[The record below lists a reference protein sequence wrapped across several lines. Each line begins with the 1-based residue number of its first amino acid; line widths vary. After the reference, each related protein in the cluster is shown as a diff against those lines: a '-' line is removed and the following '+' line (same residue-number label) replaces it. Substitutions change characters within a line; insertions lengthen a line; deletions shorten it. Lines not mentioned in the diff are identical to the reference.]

1 MPDGHSKTIHRLLRQ
16 LYGADEGPRTADR
29 LIARMDRFN
38 RETHRKL
45 PPPEAEFSERDVVL
59 ITYADML
66 SADDMLPLDSLRQFV
81 GTWLR
86 DLVDIIH
93 ILPFFPSSSDA
104 GFSIIDYES
113 VDPALG
119 SWASID
125 ALKAD
130 GLRLMVDAVINH
142 VSAESAWFQGFKEGD
157 PIYEDYFIR
166 LDPKADLSAI
176 TRPRAHRLLTAV
188 ETVRG
193 TEHVWTTFSPDQ
205 IDLNYGNP
213 DTLLDVIDVLLSYI
227 EHGAA
232 ILRLDAVA
240 YLWKE
245 MGTSC
250 IHLPQA
256 HWIVQLFRAVIDEVA
271 PGVAILTET
280 NVPHPDN
287 VSYFG
292 DGSDEAHLVYN
303 FTLPPLTAHAVLS
316 GSAQHLTEW
325 AGTLRTPSPTTA
337 FLNFTAS
344 HDGIGLM
351 PVKGILADDEIELL
365 VTKTQSGGGVI
376 SSKSNADGSTS
387 PYELNIS
394 YFDLLNGARPEDPQ
408 SLCVDRFM
416 VSQAVMLAMA
426 GLPAIYLHSLLGSRN
441 FHQGVEQ
448 TGLARSINREKLKMV
463 KIEQELGDA
472 GHLRRAVFVSYRRL
486 IAARI
491 REPAFHPGSA
501 QRILRLD
508 ERVFAIQR
516 TDEATHRA
524 LLALHNVSAVTVP
537 LSVPVEGVGA
547 GWRDLIDGRTHQARA
562 GSLSLEVPPYG
573 VAWLKNV
580 P

>member
-1 MPDGHSKTIHRLLRQ
+1 LETIQRLLRQ
-16 LYGADEGPRTADR
+16 LYGADEGLRTAER
-29 LIARMDRFN
+29 LIARMNRFKL
-38 RETHRKL
+38 ETHRNFA
-45 PPPEAEFSERDVVL
+45 PAESEFSERDVVL

-66 SADDMLPLDSLRQFV
+66 SADDMLPLDCLRRFV
-81 GTWLR
+81 GTRLR
-86 DLVDIIH
+86 DLVNIIH
-93 ILPFFPSSSDA
+93 ILPFFQSSSDA
-104 GFSIIDYES
+104 GFSIIDYQS
-113 VDPALG
+113 VDPDLG
-119 SWASID
+119 SWASIE

-130 GLRLMVDAVINH
+130 ELRLMVDAVINH
-142 VSAESAWFQGFKEGD
+142 VSAESAWFHAFREGD

-176 TRPRAHRLLTAV
+176 TRPRAHPLLTAV
-188 ETVRG
+188 KTVRG

-205 IDLNYGNP
+205 VDLNYGNP
-213 DTLLDVIDVLLSYI
+213 DTLLDVIEVLLSYI
-227 EHGAA
+227 EHGVD

-256 HWIVQLFRAVIDEVA
+256 HWIVQLFRAVIDAVA

-325 AGTLRTPSPTTA
+325 AETLRTPSPNTA

-351 PVKGILADDEIELL
+351 PVKGILDNDDVELL
-365 VTKTQSGGGVI
+365 VAKTQSGGGVI

-394 YFDLLNGARPEDPQ
+394 YFDLLNSARAEDPS
-408 SLCVDRFM
+408 SLSVDRFM
-416 VSQAVMLAMA
+416 VSQAVMLALA

-441 FHQGVEQ
+441 FQHGVEK
-448 TGLARSINREKLKMV
+448 TGQARIINREKLKMA
-463 KIEQELGDA
+463 KTEQELGEA
-472 GHLRRAVFVSYRRL
+472 GNLRHAVFESYRRL

-491 REPAFHPGSA
+491 CEPAFHPGSA
-501 QRILRLD
+501 QQVRWLD
-508 ERVFAIQR
+508 ERVFVVQR
-516 TDEATHRA
+516 TSQATGHTV
-524 LLALHNVSAVTVP
+524 LALHNVSPATVP
-537 LSVPVEGVGA
+537 LTIPVEGEGA
-547 GWRDLIDGRTHQARA
+547 RWRDLIDGRQHRA
-562 GSLSLEVPPYG
+562 TAGNLRLDVPPYG

>member
-1 MPDGHSKTIHRLLRQ
+1 MADARSKAIHRLLRQ

-29 LIARMDRFN
+29 LIARMDRFK
-38 RETHRKL
+38 RETHRKFQ
-45 PPPEAEFSERDVVL
+45 PAEAGFSQRDVVL

-66 SADDMLPLDSLRQFV
+66 AADDMLPLDSLRRFV
-81 GTWLR
+81 DTWLR

-104 GFSIIDYES
+104 GFSVVDYES

-119 SWASID
+119 TWDDIQ

-130 GLRLMVDAVINH
+130 GHRLMLDAVINH
-142 VSAESAWFQGFKEGD
+142 VSAESAWFQAFREGD
-157 PIYEDYFIR
+157 PHYADYFIR
-166 LDPKADLSAI
+166 LDPATDLSTI
-176 TRPRAHRLLTAV
+176 TRPRAHPLLTAV
-188 ETVRG
+188 ETARG

-205 IDLNYGNP
+205 VDLNYANP
-213 DTLLDVIDVLLSYI
+213 DTLLDVIDVVLSYV
-227 EHGAA
+227 EHGAD

-245 MGTSC
+245 LGTPC

-256 HWIVQLFRAVIDEVA
+256 HWIVQLFRTVIDEAA
-271 PGVAILTET
+271 PGVALLTET

-292 DGSDEAHLVYN
+292 DGTNEAHLVYN

-325 AGTLRTPSPTTA
+325 AETLRTPSPNTA

-351 PVKGILADDEIELL
+351 PVKGILPEDEIDLL

-376 SSKSNADGSTS
+376 SSKSNPDGSTS

-416 VSQAVMLAMA
+416 VSQAVMLALV

-441 FHQGVEQ
+441 FEKGIEL
-448 TGLARSINREKLKMV
+448 TGLARSINREKLKRA
-463 KIEQELGDA
+463 KTEQELEEA
-472 GHLRRAVFVSYRRL
+472 GHLRRAVFESYRRL

-491 REPAFHPGSA
+491 REPAFHPGSP
-501 QRILRLD
+501 QRIRRLD

-516 TDEATHRA
+516 TDEGTNQAV
-524 LLALHNVSAVTVP
+524 LALHNVSAVTVP
-537 LSVPVEGVGA
+537 LNVPVEGAGA
-547 GWRDLIDGRTHQARA
+547 RWKDLIDGHEHQARD
-562 GSLSLEVPPYG
+562 GTLTLDVPPYG

-580 P
+580 R

>member
-1 MPDGHSKTIHRLLRQ
+1 MREAHLKTIQRLLRQ
-16 LYGADEGPRTADR
+16 LYGADEGLRTAER
-29 LIARMDRFN
+29 LIARMDRFKQ
-38 RETHRKL
+38 ETHRTFT
-45 PPPEAEFSERDVVL
+45 PAESEFSERDVVL

-66 SADDMLPLDSLRQFV
+66 SADDMLPLDSLRRFV
-81 GTWLR
+81 GTRLR
-86 DLVDIIH
+86 DLVNIIH
-93 ILPFFPSSSDA
+93 ILPFFQSSSDA
-104 GFSIIDYES
+104 GFSIIDYQS
-113 VDPALG
+113 VDPRLG
-119 SWASID
+119 SWASIE

-142 VSAESAWFQGFKEGD
+142 VSAESAWFQAFREGD

-166 LDPKADLSAI
+166 LDPKVDVSAV
-176 TRPRAHRLLTAV
+176 TRPRAHPLLTAV

-205 IDLNYGNP
+205 ADLNYGHP

-227 EHGAA
+227 EHGAD

-271 PGVAILTET
+271 PGVTILTET

-325 AGTLRTPSPTTA
+325 AETLRTPSPNTA

-351 PVKGILADDEIELL
+351 PVKGILDNDEVELL
-365 VTKTQSGGGVI
+365 VAKTESGGGVI

-394 YFDLLNGARPEDPQ
+394 YFDLLNSARAEDPQ
-408 SLCVDRFM
+408 SQCVDRYM
-416 VSQAVMLAMA
+416 VSQAVMLALA

-441 FHQGVEQ
+441 FQHGVEQ
-448 TGLARSINREKLKMV
+448 TGQARSINREKLKMA
-463 KIEQELGDA
+463 KTEQELGEA
-472 GHLRRAVFVSYRRL
+472 ENLRHAVFKSYRRL

-491 REPAFHPGSA
+491 CEPAFHPGSA
-501 QRILRLD
+501 QRVRRLD
-508 ERVFAIQR
+508 KRVFVVQR
-516 TDEATHRA
+516 TSEPTGHTV
-524 LLALHNVSAVTVP
+524 LALHNVSPATVP
-537 LSVPVEGVGA
+537 LTIPVKGEGEK
-547 GWRDLIDGRTHQARA
+547 WRDLIDGRQHRA
-562 GSLSLEVPPYG
+562 TAGNLRLEVPPYG